1 MFVLK
6 PHSPSRWTTALQQPF
21 LNQTPYANFLI
32 FIHAFRS
39 APVKPEAT
47 WVQVPSVELDDS
59 QPKTIS
65 RMKPRGW
72 IYKQRYWLNQQAIT
86 KVKSIQWA
94 SKRVER
100 RKLKLNEEKTRIV
113 DFNQESFEFLG
124 FRISPRKSPRGKQ
137 YPHVE
142 PSPKS
147 CKKMREA
154 IRQETAR
161 CTLWKES
168 GEVFT
173 RVNRR
178 VRGWSNY
185 FHYGNSTK
193 AFSKMQCYTQN
204 QMRRWLWKKHAKTH
218 GQYTQAYSNER
229 LHENYHLYN
238 LPLYAAWKHS
248 WSNLTNSPPRAVCWK
263 SARTVRWG
271 VEENDHWLSASNR
284 SSSAYST
291 YLMEV
296 VYERTCKIK

>member
-1 MFVLK
+1 MIKNRCGTPQGGVISPLLANLYLDGLDKAFNAGKRLKGVLVRFADDCVILCPK
-6 PHSPSRWTTALQQPF
+6 GKGAEMHQQLKRWL
-21 LNQTPYANFLI
+21 
-32 FIHAFRS
+32 
-39 APVKPEAT
+39 
-47 WVQVPSVELDDS
+47 
-59 QPKTIS
+59 
-65 RMKPRGW
+65 
-72 IYKQRYWLNQQAIT
+72 
-86 KVKSIQWA
+86 
-94 SKRVER
+94 ER

-154 IRQETAR
+154 IREETAR

-168 GEVFT
+168 EEVFT

-248 WSNLTNSPPRAVCWK
+248 
-263 SARTVRWG
+263 
-271 VEENDHWLSASNR
+271 
-284 SSSAYST
+284 
-291 YLMEV
+291 
-296 VYERTCKIK
+296 